1 MFIVKDL
8 CWSLFLIQLFQHR
21 CLPMNIEKSLRTHI
35 LKNICEPLFLN
46 FVSNSN
52 EERHQLTTLDK
63 KHNYTFYLFVSFWYF
78 YISALS
84 RSSCTQQARNQEY
97 FRAGEFSRNQGTSIN
112 IKNMGFFLLE
122 TFKTTLK
129 MRNLTQDRHNQG
141 IFPQNQGTFFQFL
154 KKGRADLPSFL
165 PSSYAPVR
173 SMICH
178 NLSSFWNSRTEIS
191 FSEVK
196 YYKCRDR
203 YDKIQQRQYL

>member
-52 EERHQLTTLDK
+52 EERHQLTTMDK
-63 KHNYTFYLFVSFWYF
+63 KHNYTFYLFVSFWYS

-112 IKNMGFFLLE
+112 ISSTTHERKAPQGKNMGFFLLE
-122 TFKTTLK
+122 TLKTTIK
-129 MRNLTQDRHNQG
+129 MRNLTQDGQNQG
-141 IFPQNQGTFFQFL
+141 IFFQNQGSFFQFL
-154 KKGRADLPSFL
+154 KKDRGDLPSP
-165 PSSYAPVR
+165 PSSYAPAQVFFKKIFLKI
-173 SMICH
+173 SKNSQENAC
-178 NLSSFWNSRTEIS
+178 NGVSF
-191 FSEVK
+191 
-196 YYKCRDR
+196 
-203 YDKIQQRQYL
+203 